1 MKNKIITILILILC
15 LFISISNMR
24 LELENAKQKEYIKEL
39 ENKLGEGKGHII
51 VYLNKVEHLKKNL
64 KN

>member
-24 LELENAKQKEYIKEL
+24 LEIENARQKEYIKEL
-39 ENKLGEGKGHII
+39 ENR
-51 VYLNKVEHLKKNL
+51 VE
-64 KN
+64 